1 MEVRMQ
7 VVATH
12 HIAVF
17 TTQFEVMERFYSQTL
32 GFPVTKRWD
41 DVSIIF
47 IDVGSTTIELIG
59 RAAKDGQPGPHP
71 VGEGIG
77 FNHLALGVAD
87 VDQAFQELVDL
98 GVNTLSGPRN
108 FQDVRIAFFSDPD
121 GNPLELVGPPSN
133 ES

>member
-1 MEVRMQ
+1 MQ

-12 HIAVF
+12 HIAVI

-47 IDVGSTTIELIG
+47 IDVGSTTIELIAREPSDG
-59 RAAKDGQPGPHP
+59 RSGPHA

-98 GVNTLSGPRN
+98 GVNILSGPRN

-121 GNPLELVGPPSN
+121 GNPLELVGPPIN